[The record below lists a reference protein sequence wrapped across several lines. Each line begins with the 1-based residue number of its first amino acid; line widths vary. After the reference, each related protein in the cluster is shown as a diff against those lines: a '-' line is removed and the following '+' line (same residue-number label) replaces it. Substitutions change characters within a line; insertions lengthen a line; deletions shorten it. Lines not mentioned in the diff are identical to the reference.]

1 MKRVWI
7 GFLFFLFFASCA
19 NGLNQEEKQNIAI
32 FKKNKESVVYISTSS
47 KIIDYN
53 TLTRYTIPK
62 GSGSG
67 FVWDKKGHIVTN
79 YHVIRG
85 ANSAR
90 VKLFNGKSYAASLV
104 GVYPKRDIAV
114 LQINAPKDE
123 LKPVSLGNS
132 DKLQVG
138 QNVYV
143 IGNPFGLS
151 WTMTKGIVSALHRRV
166 PSSDGSY
173 ISEAIQTDAAINP
186 GNSGGVMLDSSGKV
200 VGVSSAIYSP
210 INASVGIGF
219 AIPINLVKRV
229 VTKIILFGHY
239 IKPSIGIE
247 VDERVNEYLHD
258 VYGINGVAVLG
269 VIANTP
275 AAAIP
280 LIPATIYADGTIEF
294 GDIIVKVDGKKVNS
308 IADLDDI
315 LDNKQIGDV
324 VKLEILRGHKRI
336 VIPIKLVGLD
346 E

>member
-1 MKRVWI
+1 MKK
-7 GFLFFLFFASCA
+7 FCLSLFFILFFASCA
-19 NGLNQEEKQNIAI
+19 NGLSQEEKRNIAI
-32 FKKNKESVVYISTSS
+32 FKKNKESVVFISTSS
-47 KIIDYN
+47 KIIDYY

-79 YHVIRG
+79 YHVIKG
-85 ANSAR
+85 ASSAK
-90 VKLFNGKSYAASLV
+90 VKLFNGKSYKASLV
-104 GVYPKRDIAV
+104 GVYPRRDIAV
-114 LQINAPKDE
+114 LKINAPKNE
-123 LKPVSLGNS
+123 LKPVTLGNS

-138 QNVYV
+138 QNVFV
-143 IGNPFGLS
+143 IGNPFGLN

-186 GNSGGVMLDSSGKV
+186 GNSGGVMLDSNGKV

-210 INASVGIGF
+210 ISGSVGIGF

-229 VTKIILFGHY
+229 VNKIILFGRY

-247 VDERVNEYLHD
+247 VDERVNKYLHD
-258 VYGINGVAVLG
+258 VFGIKGVAVLG
-269 VIANTP
+269 VINGTS
-275 AAAIP
+275 AAKIP
-280 LIPATIYADGTIEF
+280 LIPATIYGDGTIEF
-294 GDIIVKVDGKKVNS
+294 GDIITKVDGKEVNS
-308 IADLDDI
+308 LADLDDI

-324 VKLEILRGHKRI
+324 VELEIIRGHKRFK
-336 VIPIKLVGLD
+336 VPIKLIGLD